1 MTVATAQAC
10 ANLAFVKYWGK
21 RDASLNL
28 PLNNSISMTLDGART
43 TTTVRFSAGLARD
56 TVTLAGSNAV
66 PAFAARVSAAA
77 RAAFRASMSGRRVIP
92 GSGESPGLSLVNC

>member
-21 RDASLNL
+21 RDTSLNL

-43 TTTVRFSAGLARD
+43 DDHSAL
-56 TVTLAGSNAV
+56 L
-66 PAFAARVSAAA
+66 
-77 RAAFRASMSGRRVIP
+77 RRT
-92 GSGESPGLSLVNC
+92 GK